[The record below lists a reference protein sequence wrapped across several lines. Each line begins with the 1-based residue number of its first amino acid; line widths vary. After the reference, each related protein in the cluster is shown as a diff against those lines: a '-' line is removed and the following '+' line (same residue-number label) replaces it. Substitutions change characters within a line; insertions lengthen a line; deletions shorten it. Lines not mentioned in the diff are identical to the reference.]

1 MKETVNVNIGSV
13 AFILDEDAYRVLG
26 SYFDDIRRRLPEG
39 DAETMGDIEARVAE
53 IFRERVASPMRV
65 ITLDVVRATMAQMG
79 SPADF
84 GEPRGAE
91 RSESAEGGTGTESA
105 EQPPL
110 RKLYRSRTERSIAGI
125 CGGLAAY
132 FDSDPTLI
140 RLLMLLLILFGGLSI
155 WAYIILW
162 IVIPGSRPENSIS
175 TAKTDK
181 IMATNE
187 NRRLFRSQDSI
198 IAGVCAG
205 LAEFFGLDTSLV
217 RIATLLLIFFG
228 GLSLWVY
235 IILWLIVPKAPKRLN
250 A

>member
-110 RKLYRSRTERSIAGI
+110 RKLYRSRTESSESP
-125 CGGLAAY
+125 AARRRTERN
-132 FDSDPTLI
+132 PPV
-140 RLLMLLLILFGGLSI
+140 GNP
-155 WAYIILW
+155 A
-162 IVIPGSRPENSIS
+162 
-175 TAKTDK
+175 
-181 IMATNE
+181 
-187 NRRLFRSQDSI
+187 NRRPGDSTVRARSVRSPAS
-198 IAGVCAG
+198 AGVSPR
-205 LAEFFGLDTSLV
+205 TSTPT
-217 RIATLLLIFFG
+217 R
-228 GLSLWVY
+228 
-235 IILWLIVPKAPKRLN
+235 R
-250 A
+250 

>member
-1 MKETVNVNIGSV
+1 
-13 AFILDEDAYRVLG
+13 
-26 SYFDDIRRRLPEG
+26 
-39 DAETMGDIEARVAE
+39 
-53 IFRERVASPMRV
+53 MRV

-91 RSESAEGGTGTESA
+91 RSESAEEGTGTESA

-140 RLLMLLLILFGGLSI
+140 LLLILFGGLSI

-162 IVIPGSRPENSIS
+162 IVIPEEPARKFNINS
-175 TAKTDK
+175 K
-181 IMATNE
+181 
-187 NRRLFRSQDSI
+187 NR
-198 IAGVCAG
+198 
-205 LAEFFGLDTSLV
+205 
-217 RIATLLLIFFG
+217 
-228 GLSLWVY
+228 
-235 IILWLIVPKAPKRLN
+235 
-250 A
+250 

>member
-84 GEPRGAE
+84 GEPRGAG
-91 RSESAEGGTGTESA
+91 R
-105 EQPPL
+105 PL

-125 CGGLAAY
+125 CGGLAEY
-132 FDSDPTLI
+132 FDSDPTMI

-162 IVIPGSRPENSIS
+162 IVIPEQPARKFNINN
-175 TAKTDK
+175 K
-181 IMATNE
+181 
-187 NRRLFRSQDSI
+187 NR
-198 IAGVCAG
+198 
-205 LAEFFGLDTSLV
+205 
-217 RIATLLLIFFG
+217 
-228 GLSLWVY
+228 
-235 IILWLIVPKAPKRLN
+235 
-250 A
+250 

>member
-105 EQPPL
+105 EQPPC
-110 RKLYRSRTERSIAGI
+110 A
-125 CGGLAAY
+125 
-132 FDSDPTLI
+132 
-140 RLLMLLLILFGGLSI
+140 
-155 WAYIILW
+155 
-162 IVIPGSRPENSIS
+162 NS
-175 TAKTDK
+175 TAR
-181 IMATNE
+181 APSV
-187 NRRLFRSQDSI
+187 RSPAS
-198 IAGVCAG
+198 AGVSPR
-205 LAEFFGLDTSLV
+205 TSTPT
-217 RIATLLLIFFG
+217 R
-228 GLSLWVY
+228 
-235 IILWLIVPKAPKRLN
+235 R
-250 A
+250 

>member
-84 GEPRGAE
+84 GEPRGAGRPE
-91 RSESAEGGTGTESA
+91 AAEGQAGTESA
-105 EQPPL
+105 GQPPL

-125 CGGLAAY
+125 CGGLAEY
-132 FDSDPTLI
+132 FDSDPTMI
-140 RLLMLLLILFGGLSI
+140 RLLMLLILFGGLSI

-162 IVIPGSRPENSIS
+162 IVIPEQPARKFNINN
-175 TAKTDK
+175 K
-181 IMATNE
+181 
-187 NRRLFRSQDSI
+187 NR
-198 IAGVCAG
+198 
-205 LAEFFGLDTSLV
+205 
-217 RIATLLLIFFG
+217 
-228 GLSLWVY
+228 
-235 IILWLIVPKAPKRLN
+235 
-250 A
+250 

>member
-91 RSESAEGGTGTESA
+91 RSESAEEGTGTESA

-110 RKLYRSRTERSIAGI
+110 RKLYRSRT
-125 CGGLAAY
+125 AY

-140 RLLMLLLILFGGLSI
+140 RLLMLLLILFGVLSI

-162 IVIPGSRPENSIS
+162 IVIPEEPARKFNINS
-175 TAKTDK
+175 K
-181 IMATNE
+181 
-187 NRRLFRSQDSI
+187 NR
-198 IAGVCAG
+198 
-205 LAEFFGLDTSLV
+205 
-217 RIATLLLIFFG
+217 
-228 GLSLWVY
+228 
-235 IILWLIVPKAPKRLN
+235 
-250 A
+250 